1 MTVSI
6 AIIAFIL
13 ALGMTLYPLIGSW
26 YNEQHQSEIHI
37 QYQEEVED
45 AEESAI
51 QQAKRS
57 AIAYN
62 EAIIPG
68 VQMEETFTQD
78 ALLQAAMGYE
88 SQLNLTGNGMMG
100 YVNIP
105 SIDVMLPIYHGTDD
119 KTLERG
125 VGHLLGTSLP
135 VGGNSTHTVLTAHS
149 GMASQKLFSDLP
161 QMQLGDVFYLE
172 VLGET
177 LAYQVDQIKTVLP
190 YDTTYL
196 GITEGEDHCTLVTC
210 TPFGINTHRLLVRGS
225 RIPYEEAEQQ
235 KENTITKEPQISHW
249 EKEYIRGLC
258 MGAGFVAF
266 VSMTVVCI
274 RTIRKKRL
282 RHKKEVDTQ

>member
-1 MTVSI
+1 
-6 AIIAFIL
+6 
-13 ALGMTLYPLIGSW
+13 MTLYPLIGSW
-26 YNEQHQSEIHI
+26 YNEQHQSQIHI
-37 QYQEEVED
+37 QYQEEVAD
-45 AEESAI
+45 AEDSTI

-62 EAIIPG
+62 EAIVPG

-119 KTLERG
+119 RTLERG

-135 VGGNSTHTVLTAHS
+135 VGGNSTHAVLTAHS

-249 EKEYIRGLC
+249 VKEYIRGLC

-266 VSMTVVCI
+266 VSIAVVCI